1 MFYWRNTNEGI
12 FKGLFYWRNSNEAIF
27 EGIFYWRNTNEGI
40 FEGIFFIGIKTK
52 DVRNSIFCPPLQYTP
67 PPSGC
72 LRHLPLTWNVKYFC
86 LFDIIIIISSYKA
99 KITAIISDFNNII
112 LMSENI
118 REGKDYLR
126 SRCYRRTF
134 FYLKIRS

>member
-1 MFYWRNTNEGI
+1 MSCLKN
-12 FKGLFYWRNSNEAIF
+12 LSL
-27 EGIFYWRNTNEGI
+27 
-40 FEGIFFIGIKTK
+40 
-52 DVRNSIFCPPLQYTP
+52 CLM
-67 PPSGC
+67 SG
-72 LRHLPLTWNVKYFC
+72 HYFVNPINVKYFC

-134 FYLKIRS
+134 YYLKIRSR